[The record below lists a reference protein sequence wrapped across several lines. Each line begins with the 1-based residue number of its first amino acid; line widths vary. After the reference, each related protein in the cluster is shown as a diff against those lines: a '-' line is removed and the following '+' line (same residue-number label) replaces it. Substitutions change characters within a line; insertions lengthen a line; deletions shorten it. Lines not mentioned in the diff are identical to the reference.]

1 MTNDGYTS
9 LTGLNTYIGL
19 IDKYNKYLKSKNDKN
34 LQDMNSNLF
43 ELHTILNNPELES
56 LLPNDLVVKFKL
68 ALNQIPEL
76 LKERAKIDADTTL
89 SDEKKASKLYSID
102 KKLEKAEEEFGDLI
116 QKQTPSFISTM
127 RNELAYTNPNLDGA
141 TNVDL
146 TSDVMDEIKN
156 ISVDILSDEIKDIII
171 NEINRLNTEE
181 LTIKDEKEEDLENE
195 NNISSYNLEKAVDT
209 VNGVDKNN
217 ENYSNQYSKAMKVK
231 AITHRLQQINKEL
244 IEVKKSKH
252 DYGTYEREDAIKL
265 QALITEQAKLTK
277 ELMNVKRN
285 ALEVMRDLNLNIT
298 NKRANFTEKVLNFR
312 IVKADNRVSKFIRK
326 ELNKG
331 LASLKEKQ
339 GKIVSKSKIDVLAK
353 MDKLASKTEK
363 TSKKVAYKSIKAKYF
378 VEGIEGSFGKI
389 IVMAAMPKRILIR
402 EKMLERLENQEELYT
417 ERTL

>member
-19 IDKYNKYLKSKNDKN
+19 IDKYKKYLKSKNDKN
-34 LQDMNSNLF
+34 LQDMKSNLF
-43 ELHTILNNPELES
+43 ELHTILSNPELES
-56 LLPNDLVVKFKL
+56 LLPNDLVVKFNL
-68 ALNQIPEL
+68 TLNQIPEL
-76 LKERAKIDADTTL
+76 LKERAKIETDTTL
-89 SDEKKASKLYSID
+89 SDEKKASKLASID
-102 KKLEKAEEEFGDLI
+102 KKLEKAEKEFGDLI
-116 QKQTPSFISTM
+116 QKQTPAFISTM
-127 RNELAYTNPNLDGA
+127 RNELAYTNPDLDGA
-141 TNVDL
+141 TKVQL
-146 TSDVMDEIKN
+146 ASDVMDEIN
-156 ISVDILSDEIKDIII
+156 AISVDILSPKIKDVIK
-171 NEINRLNTEE
+171 NEINRLKTEE
-181 LTIKDEKEEDLENE
+181 LTVKDEKEEDLENE

-217 ENYSNQYSKAMKVK
+217 ENYSNQYSKAMMVK

-244 IEVKKSKH
+244 IEVKKSKL
-252 DYGTYEREDAIKL
+252 DDGTYEREDAIKL

-285 ALEVMRDLNLNIT
+285 ALEVIKDLNLNIT
-298 NKRANFTEKVLNFR
+298 NKRVNFTEKVLNSR

-331 LASLKEKQ
+331 LASLKAKQ
-339 GKIVSKSKIDVLAK
+339 GKLVSKSKIDVLTR

-378 VEGIEGSFGKI
+378 VEGREGSFGKI

-402 EKMLERLENQEELYT
+402 EKMLERLESQEELYT
-417 ERTL
+417 GRTL